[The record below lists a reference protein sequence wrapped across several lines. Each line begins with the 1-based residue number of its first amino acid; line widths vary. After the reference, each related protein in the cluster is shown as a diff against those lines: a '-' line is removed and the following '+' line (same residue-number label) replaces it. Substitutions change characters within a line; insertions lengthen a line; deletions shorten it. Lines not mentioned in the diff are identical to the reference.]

1 MIPTPYLG
9 KGGNLTQSQR
19 VFHFGSNLQK
29 KVPNYS
35 PGHYPHKKK
44 MLRAVIWHLCLE
56 IGETKWKTL
65 WDKATF
71 IMLLISSI
79 SPYIS
84 IDFQEKI
91 GEDKNK
97 NSSHDFKTLADVLIQ
112 ESIRYDMGKEFPE
125 LKDSIQAKL

>member
-1 MIPTPYLG
+1 
-9 KGGNLTQSQR
+9 
-19 VFHFGSNLQK
+19 
-29 KVPNYS
+29 
-35 PGHYPHKKK
+35 
-44 MLRAVIWHLCLE
+44 MLRAVIWHLCLK
-56 IGETKWKTL
+56 IQGIVKNFMRLNYLYHVSNFLNILSFLNFTL
-65 WDKATF
+65 YF
-71 IMLLISSI
+71 F
-79 SPYIS
+79 

>member
-1 MIPTPYLG
+1 MRLSHLHHASNFINFTLY
-9 KGGNLTQSQR
+9 
-19 VFHFGSNLQK
+19 VF
-29 KVPNYS
+29 
-35 PGHYPHKKK
+35 
-44 MLRAVIWHLCLE
+44 
-56 IGETKWKTL
+56 
-65 WDKATF
+65 
-71 IMLLISSI
+71 
-79 SPYIS
+79 

>member
-1 MIPTPYLG
+1 MRLSHLY
-9 KGGNLTQSQR
+9 
-19 VFHFGSNLQK
+19 HASN
-29 KVPNYS
+29 
-35 PGHYPHKKK
+35 
-44 MLRAVIWHLCLE
+44 
-56 IGETKWKTL
+56 
-65 WDKATF
+65 F
-71 IMLLISSI
+71 INFIL
-79 SPYIS
+79 YFF

>member
-1 MIPTPYLG
+1 
-9 KGGNLTQSQR
+9 
-19 VFHFGSNLQK
+19 
-29 KVPNYS
+29 
-35 PGHYPHKKK
+35 
-44 MLRAVIWHLCLE
+44 ML
-56 IGETKWKTL
+56 
-65 WDKATF
+65 F
-71 IMLLISSI
+71 FF
-79 SPYIS
+79 

>member
-1 MIPTPYLG
+1 
-9 KGGNLTQSQR
+9 
-19 VFHFGSNLQK
+19 
-29 KVPNYS
+29 
-35 PGHYPHKKK
+35 
-44 MLRAVIWHLCLE
+44 
-56 IGETKWKTL
+56 
-65 WDKATF
+65 
-71 IMLLISSI
+71 MLLIASISSI
-79 SPYIS
+79 SPYIFF